1 MHLKSNFDLI
11 QDFSEETLLT
21 GLLEP
26 KKKGQV
32 EKRIEW
38 TSKRPISTGRR
49 GRQNVIREK
58 PGPTCLSKTA
68 TSPLDSRKLFLSD
81 EIIRKI
87 DVHTNEKITEFRNNL

>member
-1 MHLKSNFDLI
+1 MKSNFDLV

-38 TSKRPISTGRR
+38 TSKRLISTGRR

-58 PGPTCLSKTA
+58 SGPTCLSKTA
-68 TSPLDSRKLFLSD
+68 MSPLDSRKLFLSD
-81 EIIRKI
+81 EIIRKV
-87 DVHTNEKITEFRNNL
+87 DVHTNEKITAFRNNL